1 MDAEVK
7 AENEVNAGIERLNAQ
22 IDRAVTLIDQL
33 RNANADLTTQKQA
46 LEERLQQSDREL
58 NEARADRDRL
68 QKLYDDNAALIDNKD
83 AITGKIEQ
91 MISRL
96 DAAHTS

>member
-7 AENEVNAGIERLNAQ
+7 AENEVNEGIDRLNAQ

-46 LEERLQQSDREL
+46 LDERLRQTEQEL
-58 NEARADRDRL
+58 TEVRTDRDRL
-68 QKLYDDNAALIDNKD
+68 QKLYEDNASLIDNKD
-83 AITGKIEQ
+83 AIQGKIEQ

-96 DAAHTS
+96 DATHTS